1 MNRTVTHVQL
11 FVSVAALVT
20 VSAGEAG
27 IYVGGSLGA
36 GFVSIRCLRVSHKNR
51 RTAKKSLHF
60 SGGEYAKALHD
71 LRRGIDKLLLEY
83 QVKSWGAN
91 QLIPNQDFT
100 PVIPAGPNYG
110 FGVAGNPNSLMNAQ
124 HKLENVFTEFKNRVS
139 ALSAPLGFVVDGDI
153 SVKIRGG
160 AGAAKVLESNRVLLK
175 HRKFPSFSAE
185 IISDNKDSNDQI
197 LDLSAMAF
205 LGWPTIQNEVVDN
218 YFRDAPANILD
229 AWLQVPDEEKARI
242 GREIII
248 TEDQQRVERYST
260 QKSSMLGT
268 VSLLAGYHQSYFQ
281 SDAARFGTYYGVEVF
296 YEATLGSQKLTHSST
311 STTRTKT
318 GKGNVSITS
327 STYPSEYEAL
337 KVRQP
342 QAWGATAFLGVTLRK
357 GWSFYLPVSWRIA
370 SYNIDVQRSAGGKG
384 IEITALTQ
392 PISIM
397 EEADKKLSMTD
408 HLRTWKNEFEGGVGV
423 RLSVT
428 SRVTLGMRWTSSFTP
443 TKLAFHSQSYEIID
457 TANSAK
463 SREIG
468 SRCNVK
474 VQRQKFCLE
483 LLWNF
488 RHGR

>member
-1 MNRTVTHVQL
+1 MDNTNYLQRL
-11 FVSVAALVT
+11 FTLCFISFAY
-20 VSAGEAG
+20 GECG
-27 IYVGGSLGA
+27 LYVGGKLAIVHTYVCGKQCAVIKRHFSEPIRLPQFKGMQIFLKQLRSDLLQKVLYWQHGRWDGVQLNYGVDFQRVYPAAVGFGITGNQLSLQQVQTKLDKIFNDFKSYVKTKTDGHYGFYVEGTPSVTIA
-36 GFVSIRCLRVSHKNR
+36 GNAGSARWIRNSVVWLKNR
-51 RTAKKSLHF
+51 CYPS
-60 SGGEYAKALHD
+60 
-71 LRRGIDKLLLEY
+71 Y
-83 QVKSWGAN
+83 QVPIIMGH
-91 QLIPNQDFT
+91 PNGITLSDSAFAD
-100 PVIPAGPNYG
+100 PY
-110 FGVAGNPNSLMNAQ
+110 LMYREIAD
-124 HKLENVFTEFKNRVS
+124 VFFQR
-139 ALSAPLGFVVDGDI
+139 APGD
-153 SVKIRGG
+153 
-160 AGAAKVLESNRVLLK
+160 
-175 HRKFPSFSAE
+175 
-185 IISDNKDSNDQI
+185 
-197 LDLSAMAF
+197 
-205 LGWPTIQNEVVDN
+205 
-218 YFRDAPANILD
+218 ILD
-229 AWLQVPDEEKARI
+229 AWLQVPEEEKARI
-242 GREIII
+242 GQEIMT
-248 TEDQQRVERYST
+248 TEDQQCVERYGT
-260 QKSSMLGT
+260 QKSSMLGA
-268 VSLLAGYHQSYFQ
+268 VNLLVGYHRSYFQ
-281 SDAARFGTYYGVEVF
+281 SDTAKFGTYYGAEVF
-296 YEATLGSQKLTHSST
+296 YEATLGSQKLTHSSI

-397 EEADKKLSMTD
+397 EEVDKKLPMTD

-443 TKLAFHSQSYEIID
+443 TKLAFHSQSYEIVD

-474 VQRQKFCLE
+474 VRRQKFCLE